1 MNSHDSRLQDC
12 FEDRKLRKIKPDL
25 LKSDQSLKAAQE
37 KYKEA
42 DEIHKA
48 GFPKMAVVLAYASM
62 FHAGRALLY
71 KDGIQEKSHYCLVQ
85 YIRENYVWTGKLDQE
100 IITTMDHF
108 REERNDVFYGFSPPG
123 ITDEE
128 AKNGMEVSK
137 SMIDKVKNIITQK
150 ENNNPEV
157 KP

>member
-1 MNSHDSRLQDC
+1 MNPQDSKLQDC
-12 FEDRKLRKIKPDL
+12 FDDRKLRKIKPDL
-25 LKSDQSLKAAQE
+25 LKAKQSIKSAEE

-42 DEIHKA
+42 DEIRTA

-108 REERNDVFYGFSPPG
+108 REERNDVFYGFSPPN
-123 ITDEE
+123 ITNEE
-128 AKNGMEVSK
+128 AENGMKISRK
-137 SMIDKVKNIITQK
+137 MIEKVKGLLEQKIETQ
-150 ENNNPEV
+150 ED
-157 KP
+157 

>member
-1 MNSHDSRLQDC
+1 MNPQDSKLPDC
-12 FEDRKLRKIKPDL
+12 FDDRKLRRIKPDL
-25 LKSDQSLKAAQE
+25 MKSEQSLKAAEE

-42 DEIHKA
+42 DEIRTA

-71 KDGIQEKSHYCLVQ
+71 RDGVQEKSHYCLVQ

-108 REERNDVFYGFSPPG
+108 REERNDVFYGFSPPN

-137 SMIDKVKNIITQK
+137 KMIEKVKELVEQIEVQK
-150 ENNNPEV
+150 EDYS
-157 KP
+157 

>member
-1 MNSHDSRLQDC
+1 MTPQDSNLQDC
-12 FEDRKLRKIKPDL
+12 FDDRKLRKIQPDI
-25 LKSDQSLKAAQE
+25 LKAEQSLKAAEE
-37 KYKEA
+37 KHKEA
-42 DEIHKA
+42 NEIRSA

-85 YIRENYVWTGKLDQE
+85 YIRENYVWSGLLDPE

-108 REERNDVFYGFSPPG
+108 REQRNDVFYGFSPHN
-123 ITDEE
+123 ILDEE

-137 SMIDKVKNIITQK
+137 KMIEKVKEIIEEWK
-150 ENNNPEV
+150 
-157 KP
+157 KIALGK